1 MGSNYQREL
10 ESTLLLFFMSISVR
24 AEHIGSFLRP
34 AELLEARN
42 QPHADPERVRALEDA
57 HIKRVVSRQ
66 KELGFQVFTDG
77 ETRRRNFMSDFTEA
91 VAGFDL
97 ADATARSWYS
107 ELDVPPASGN
117 GNASHESHANTNVSR
132 VAGVVTAKLQQVRRL
147 TGHELS
153 FLLQHSPGLI
163 KMTLPSVTQFPAI
176 SFKRGVTDRVY
187 KDHSELLWAIVDVM
201 KAELEQLSREGVN
214 YIQIDA
220 PRYSYYIDPK
230 WREWIRKEMQVEP
243 SDLLDESIRADNAVL
258 GAARRPGVTLGM
270 HLCRGNNR
278 SHWYAEG
285 GYDAIAEKLF
295 GGINVDRF
303 LLEYDDERSGTF
315 APLRFV
321 PTGKTVVL
329 GLISSKR
336 PQLESGDALMRR
348 IQQATTYVPLE
359 RLALSPQC
367 GFASTME
374 GNLLTEEEQWAKMR
388 LVIETAHRV
397 WG

>member
-1 MGSNYQREL
+1 MVSTYQREL
-10 ESTLLLFFMSISVR
+10 ESTLLLFLMSNSVR

-34 AELLEARN
+34 AELLAAR
-42 QPHADPERVRALEDA
+42 QHADPEHVRALEDA
-57 HIKRVVSRQ
+57 HIKRVISRQ
-66 KELGFQVFTDG
+66 KELGFQIFTDG

-97 ADATARSWYS
+97 ADATPRSWYS
-107 ELDVPPASGN
+107 ELDSLPANGDGAARHGN
-117 GNASHESHANTNVSR
+117 QEDATVSR
-132 VAGVVTAKLQQVRRL
+132 VAGVVSAKLQQVRRL

-153 FLLQHSPGLI
+153 FLLQHSPGAI

-176 SFKRGVTDRVY
+176 SFKRGVTDWVY

-201 KAELEQLSREGVN
+201 KTELAQLSREGVN

-230 WREWIRKEMQVEP
+230 WREWIRREMQVEP
-243 SDLLDESIRADNAVL
+243 GELLDESIRADNAVL
-258 GAARRPGVTLGM
+258 GAARRPGLTLGM

-285 GYDAIAEKLF
+285 GYDAIADKLF

-321 PTGKTVVL
+321 PSGKTVVL

-336 PQLESGDALMRR
+336 PQLENGDALMRR
-348 IQQATTYVPLE
+348 IQQAATYVPLE

-388 LVIETAHRV
+388 LVMETAHRV

>member
-1 MGSNYQREL
+1 M
-10 ESTLLLFFMSISVR
+10 STRYR

-34 AELLEARN
+34 AELLEARSN
-42 QPHADPERVRALEDA
+42 PGFDPQRLRALEDK
-57 HIKRVVSRQ
+57 HIQRVLTRQ
-66 KELGFQVFTDG
+66 KELGFNIFTDG
-77 ETRRRNFMSDFTEA
+77 ELRRRNFMSDFTDA
-91 VAGFDL
+91 VEGFDMGE
-97 ADATARSWYS
+97 ATPRSWNAG
-107 ELDVPPASGN
+107 EKPAEGKQA
-117 GNASHESHANTNVSR
+117 GKKEDPGVSR
-132 VAGVVTAKLQQVRRL
+132 VAGIVTAKLRQVRRL

-153 FLLQHSPGLI
+153 FLLQHSPGDI
-163 KMTLPSVTQFPAI
+163 KMTLPSATQFPAI

-187 KDHSELLWAIVDVM
+187 KDHSALLWDIVEIM
-201 KAELEQLSREGVN
+201 KADLAQLSREGVN

-230 WREWIRKEMQVEP
+230 WREWIRTEMRMEP
-243 SDLLDESIRADNAVL
+243 DALLDESIRADNACL
-258 GAARRPGVTLGM
+258 DAARRPGVTLGI

-321 PTGKTVVL
+321 PGGKTVVL

-336 PQLESGDALMRR
+336 PQLENGDVLMRR
-348 IQQATTYVPLE
+348 IQDAARYVPLE
-359 RLALSPQC
+359 NLALSPQC

-374 GNLLTEEEQWAKMR
+374 GNLLTEDEQWAKMR
-388 LVIETAHRV
+388 LVVETAHRV